1 MVITI
6 YRVEIIDIQRKGF
19 FLLKRLKRKSV
30 ELLEG
35 QSYILDRVRLG
46 INRKGEIVLSTT
58 AKTTIR
64 EEKDD
69 TFTV

>member
-1 MVITI
+1 VITI

>member
-1 MVITI
+1 MITI

>member
-1 MVITI
+1 MITI
-6 YRVEIIDIQRKGF
+6 CRVEIIDIQRKGF